1 MLLTKKLLIH
11 LWIILLKTWFEEN
24 VICDQKVLLLFKILN
39 FFYSAGTLF
48 LKQKKTPGSSKH
60 FYVKL
65 SPNKKTLY
73 YDDWKDEKTIPQLDE
88 LKQKIIINEFLTGNE
103 CINHSNQYGLSLLQD
118 TNIVIFYLKV

>member
-1 MLLTKKLLIH
+1 M
-11 LWIILLKTWFEEN
+11 KTWFEEN
-24 VICDQKVLLLFKILN
+24 VICDQKVLILFKRIVLIIILN

>member
-1 MLLTKKLLIH
+1 M
-11 LWIILLKTWFEEN
+11 KTWFEEN
-24 VICDQKVLLLFKILN
+24 VICDQKVLILFKRSMLIIILN

-118 TNIVIFYLKV
+118 TNIVIFFYLKGLKV